1 MKHQK
6 RGSPQMQENNKQTH
20 STKLEYNNKTGL
32 LPFTAQSC
40 YLSAGDTEPADAVCG
55 LLKAMLI
62 SCSVQRAF
70 LPR

>member
-20 STKLEYNNKTGL
+20 SKKIEYNNKTGL

-40 YLSAGDTEPADAVCG
+40 CSSAAAGIPSPLMHFAVY
-55 LLKAMLI
+55 
-62 SCSVQRAF
+62 
-70 LPR
+70 

>member
-40 YLSAGDTEPADAVCG
+40 YLSAAAGIPSPLMQFAVY
-55 LLKAMLI
+55 
-62 SCSVQRAF
+62 
-70 LPR
+70 

>member
-1 MKHQK
+1 
-6 RGSPQMQENNKQTH
+6 MQENNKQTH

-32 LPFTAQSC
+32 LPFAAPVLLFVSGG
-40 YLSAGDTEPADAVCG
+40 GDTEPADAFCG